1 MPKSLFFFATLFA
14 MYWNFSCSPVTAE
27 KDSPLLG
34 YFKRQPLADT
44 ARFELEEGTA
54 NELGGDTIPNAL
66 FFKEVGAMMTDIDYL
81 ADSANATVMGKYRF
95 ELNKRFDA
103 CLVDIRQNWFKN
115 QSLLVYDKRLGKF
128 TQRITLAEWYGGE
141 SGQILTGSWLL
152 DYNGD
157 HQKDLV
163 TRVMEHSS
171 VLNADTD
178 EVKENWN
185 ESAGLALWQKDSFVG
200 VPVKDTAELIKRFPI
215 KSVW

>member
-1 MPKSLFFFATLFA
+1 MPKSLLFFATLFA
-14 MYWNFSCSPVTAE
+14 LYWNFSCSPAPAE
-27 KDSPLLG
+27 KDSPLLS

-44 ARFELEEGTA
+44 ARFELEEGTD
-54 NELGGDTIPNAL
+54 NDPGGDTIPNAL
-66 FFKEVGAMMTDIDYL
+66 FFKELGVMMTDIDYL
-81 ADSANATVMGKYRF
+81 ADSMSATVMGKYRF

-103 CLVDIRQNWFKN
+103 CLVDIHQNWFKN
-115 QSLLVYDKRLGKF
+115 QSLLVYDKHLGKF

-163 TRVMEHSS
+163 TRFMEHSS
-171 VLNADTD
+171 IFNADTD
-178 EVKENWN
+178 EVKENMN
-185 ESAGLALWQKDSFVG
+185 ESASLALWQKGSFVS
-200 VPVKDTAELIKRFPI
+200 VPVKDTAALIKRFPI